1 MNGNS
6 GNRGIILLNVV
17 IILLMVAFIGA
28 SLVAFLSLVTFSADV
43 IIDEIKAFYL
53 AEAGISQ
60 AVNVLHNQS
69 TATEELSDKIG
80 PITLGEGTYE
90 IELNRNQS
98 LIISTGRI
106 GSVKKVLQLQYTTF

>member
-1 MNGNS
+1 MS
-6 GNRGIILLNVV
+6 GRNDNRGIILLNVV
-17 IILLMVAFIGA
+17 ITLLMIAFIGA

-53 AEAGISQ
+53 ADAGISQ
-60 AVNVLHNQS
+60 AISVLRNQS
-69 TATEELSDKIG
+69 VAAKELSDKIG

-90 IELNRNQS
+90 IELDRDRS

-106 GSVKKVLQLQYTTF
+106 GSVKKVLQLQYNTF